1 MKRSHQSN
9 YDIKNERI
17 DLDDIKYEKKK
28 KKQKKCPECDN
39 VAKRKAIG
47 KFLFCGVCH
56 RMIGF
61 APVPTDETPIK
72 EIVIE

>member
-1 MKRSHQSN
+1 MKRNQQSN
-9 YDIKNERI
+9 YDIKNECVE
-17 DLDDIKYEKKK
+17 LDDIKHRKK

-39 VAKRKAIG
+39 PANRRVIG
-47 KFLFCGVCH
+47 KFLFCSVCH

-61 APVPTDETPIK
+61 APIPTDETPIK